1 VKRKAIV
8 AGGFLYGSRQ
18 RGGRATTLDGKVVH
32 LGYASELEE
41 SILHHRIY
49 SCPDATLSCNLRTLF
64 NVGAIASMWMA
75 SWSGMGG
82 GEVISVAVVVG
93 HLRGTLLYSRACA
106 SLWLGI

>member
-1 VKRKAIV
+1 MKRKAIV

-64 NVGAIASMWMA
+64 NVGGYCIDVD
-75 SWSGMGG
+75 G
-82 GEVISVAVVVG
+82 VVEWDG
-93 HLRGTLLYSRACA
+93 R
-106 SLWLGI
+106 W